1 MIAWMLALGVA
12 NAGEGPAWQRDG
24 WGFGGIP
31 AVNFNS
37 DEGLGLGALASI
49 YRYDG
54 ETSPYKFSSTFLIFA
69 TTRGVHAHRVD
80 FDALKLAQ
88 GRLRLSGRVQMEIT
102 RTNPFCGVGR
112 DVTCDPDDSEQQAD
126 ALGLA
131 GDERDTFLRRYYLY
145 SYVRP
150 NLNLTARYRVGEL
163 DAGVKKEVFAS
174 WRAMYY
180 LPGTFDERVPIEGTK
195 YAQYIDGG
203 NDIDKEQGFLSA
215 LQLGIMSDTRDFEP
229 APGSGYWAE
238 ASLRG
243 AAIVTGSEFDYLGFN
258 GTVRNYQ
265 SLLDDRRLVFATRGV
280 IDGVFGDAPQREL
293 AEMGGSQIYNFG
305 GGLNAGRGIR
315 QRRFIGRAKGLL
327 QNELRWRMLR
337 VGILDVTLLG
347 FSDLLFVARD
357 WSDLGDFARPV
368 SGEGGGL
375 RLAFDDSFI
384 IRADVGVSAAE
395 DYSPSVYID
404 INNLF

>member
-1 MIAWMLALGVA
+1 MFAWMLALTVA
-12 NAGEGPAWQRDG
+12 QAGDTPAWQRDG
-24 WGFGGIP
+24 WGFGGLP

-54 ETSPYKFSSTFLIFA
+54 KTSPYKFSSTFLIFA

-80 FDALKLAQ
+80 FDALKLAR
-88 GRLRLSGRVQMEIT
+88 GRLRLSGRVQMDIS
-102 RTNPFCGVGR
+102 RTNPFCGTGR
-112 DVTCDPDDSEQQAD
+112 DVSCDPTEAEDRAD
-126 ALGLA
+126 ALALTGE
-131 GDERDTFLRRYYLY
+131 ERDTFVRRYYLY

-163 DAGVKKEVFAS
+163 DADAKTEVFGS

-180 LPGTFDERVPIEGTK
+180 LPGTFDERVPVEGTK
-195 YAQYIDGG
+195 YAQFIDGG
-203 NDIDKEQGFLSA
+203 DDIDKEMGFLSSV
-215 LQLGIMSDTRDFEP
+215 QLGAMYDTRDFEP
-229 APGSGYWAE
+229 APGSGIWAE

-243 AAIVTGSEFDYLGFN
+243 AAIVTGSDFDFVGFN
-258 GTVRNYQ
+258 TTVRNYV
-265 SLLDDRRLVFATRGV
+265 SLVDERRLVFATRGV
-280 IDGVFGDAPQREL
+280 LDGLIGDAPRREM
-293 AEMGGSQIYNFG
+293 AELGGSQIYNFG

-315 QRRFIGRAKGLL
+315 QRRFVGRAKGML
-327 QNELRWRMLR
+327 QNELRFRAVR
-337 VGILDVTLLG
+337 VGFLDVSLLA
-347 FSDLLFVARD
+347 FSDLLFVAER

-368 SGEGGGL
+368 AGEGAGL

-384 IRADVGVSAAE
+384 IRADVGFSAAE